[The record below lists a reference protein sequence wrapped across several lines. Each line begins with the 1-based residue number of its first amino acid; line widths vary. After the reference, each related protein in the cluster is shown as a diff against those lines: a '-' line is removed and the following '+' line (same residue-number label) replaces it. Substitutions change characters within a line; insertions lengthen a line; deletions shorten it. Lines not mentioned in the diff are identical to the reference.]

1 MMRIMRTTI
10 AIVAASI
17 GIAALI
23 GAALFP
29 PVRLA
34 GLALAMVVFFV
45 VASLLSRAGQLAEQ
59 WKDLKGQTVSVRIWG
74 APPEHPAM
82 TTFRVQSVRAIGPGL
97 HFWVQDMAG
106 HALVHLKVA
115 QPGLAS
121 RTSSELRI
129 ENAAYVQWSGRRIPR
144 REPAA
149 ALVLEIAQFSAIA
162 SPSHVTVVGQDRP
175 MPISR

>member
-10 AIVAASI
+10 AIVAATI
-17 GIAALI
+17 GIAAII

-45 VASLLSRAGQLAEQ
+45 VGSLLSRAGQLAEQ
-59 WKDLKGQTVSVRIWG
+59 LQDLKGQTVSVRIWD
-74 APPEHPAM
+74 APPEHAAM
-82 TTFRVQSVRAIGPGL
+82 TTFRVHSVRAIGPGL
-97 HFWVQDMAG
+97 HFWLQDMAG
-106 HALVHLKVA
+106 HAPVHLKVA
-115 QPGLAS
+115 QPALAS

-129 ENAAYVQWSGRRIPR
+129 ENAAYVQWSGRRVPR

-149 ALVLEIAQFSAIA
+149 ALVLEIGGGTPVRSVRQAA
-162 SPSHVTVVGQDRP
+162 G
-175 MPISR
+175 